1 MANGVVSKEDFKK
14 LTDTNIKLN
23 ILFETI
29 LSVKVN
35 MEGHCKRLKNLE
47 KKKFKDT
54 GYAVGGGF
62 LGGFAAMI
70 SKWLSGG

>member
-35 MEGHCKRLKNLE
+35 MDGHCKRLKNLE

-54 GYAVGGGF
+54 TTAFGGGIIGGF
-62 LGGFAAMI
+62 VAMVSKWLGGF
-70 SKWLSGG
+70 